1 MSKQKIDETNSI
13 VLLRTS
19 RNILIVDGN
28 QRVAALQSLLA
39 IVTPDR
45 PDEADRPDLAG
56 EAQNAIC
63 GTDKPDR
70 E

>member
-1 MSKQKIDETNSI
+1 MPKQNIEETNSV

-39 IVTPDR
+39 MVTPDR

-56 EAQNAIC
+56 ATQNATC
-63 GTDKPDR
+63 ETEKPD
-70 E
+70 